1 MKPFK
6 AQWESGGKIKSA
18 PKSLSEAVTKRSSAL
33 LKGSE
38 AKQES
43 DPKLDR
49 MRRLAG
55 IN

>member
-6 AQWESGGKIKSA
+6 AQWASRKTKTSA
-18 PKSLSEAVTKRSSAL
+18 PKSLTEAVTKRSSAL

-38 AKQES
+38 KPEA

-49 MRRLAG
+49 MKRLAG